1 MARLTETLELHHRT
15 TYVAL
20 FVILGGLLALSPAEA
35 TLGNVVKFVYLHGA
49 LERVAVLAYFAAGAV
64 GIAHL
69 VLKRAVFAR
78 WSRALALTAL
88 ILWFGQF
95 LISLP
100 AQILA
105 WGAIVWNEPRVVGA
119 IAITALTGSLY
130 VVAQWI
136 QDARWVS
143 LSAVANAVV
152 VGIILGSAVN
162 VVRPPNAILASNS
175 IEMKLFY
182 AAIVLVI
189 GVLALQFA
197 QDRATIGGA

>member
-78 WSRALALTAL
+78 WSHALALTAL

-162 VVRPPNAILASNS
+162 VVHPPNAILASNS

>member
-1 MARLTETLELHHRT
+1 MARLTQTLELFHRT
-15 TYVAL
+15 TYITL
-20 FVILGGLLALSPAEA
+20 FVILGGLLALAPAEA

-69 VLKRAVFAR
+69 ILKRAVFAR
-78 WSRALALTAL
+78 WSHALALTAL

-95 LISLP
+95 LVSLP

-119 IAITALTGSLY
+119 MSITALTGLMY

-143 LSAVANAVV
+143 FSAVANAVV
-152 VGIILGSAVN
+152 VWIILGGAVN
-162 VVRPPNAILASNS
+162 VVHPPNAILASDS

-182 AAIVLVI
+182 ATIVLVI
-189 GVLALQFA
+189 GILALQFA

>member
-49 LERVAVLAYFAAGAV
+49 LKRVAVLAYFAAGAV

-78 WSRALALTAL
+78 WSHALALTAL

-162 VVRPPNAILASNS
+162 VVHPPNAILASNS

>member
-162 VVRPPNAILASNS
+162 VVHPPNAILASNS